1 MAKFESGIF
10 SKAAGSIGGVVFSKA
25 RTREGK
31 LMTARE
37 RVIPTNPQT
46 VPQQANRMNFKD
58 TLNIVRTLGPG
69 YYREDWDRSISQL
82 PGYQSLFSVI
92 SQSKSKVGTNIIVDD
107 PQPDILLGELDT
119 TSIAFTPH
127 SAVEFQAS
135 WNSTPVGNQQEN
147 DFLKAFFIGTD
158 YTSGPEPP
166 YRVESRIL
174 HSPNRERN
182 NGSYVF
188 DLTDLAGRATA
199 VLGVFYFA
207 PGPGSPVLSPG
218 TAKSIIA
225 TV

>member
-10 SKAAGSIGGVVFSKA
+10 SKAAGSIGGVVFSQA

-31 LMTARE
+31 KMTARE

-46 VPQQANRMNFKD
+46 APQQANRMNFKD
-58 TLNIVRTLGPG
+58 TLNIVRTLGTG

-82 PGYQSLFSVI
+82 PGYQSLFSFI
-92 SQSKSKVGTNIIVDD
+92 SQSKSMVGTNIIVDD
-107 PQPDILLGELDT
+107 PQPDIQLGELDP
-119 TSIAFTPH
+119 TSIAFTPL
-127 SAVEFQAS
+127 SAIEFQAS
-135 WNSTPVGNQQEN
+135 WNSIPVGNQQPK

-158 YTSGPEPP
+158 FDGGPEPP
-166 YRVESRIL
+166 YRVDSHVF
-174 HSPNRERN
+174 HSPNRRRSG
-182 NGSYVF
+182 GSYVF

-207 PGPGSPVLSPG
+207 PGPNSPVLSPG
-218 TAKSIIA
+218 VAKSIIA